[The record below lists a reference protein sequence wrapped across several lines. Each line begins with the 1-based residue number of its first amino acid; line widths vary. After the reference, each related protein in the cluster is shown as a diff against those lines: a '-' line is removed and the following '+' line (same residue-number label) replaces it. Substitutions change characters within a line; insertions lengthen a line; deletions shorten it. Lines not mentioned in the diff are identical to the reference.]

1 MNIIRN
7 KMNIWWILACLN
19 ATALFWM
26 WYFNVFAWI
35 AAIDVTYITF
45 VILAGYILSFLYV
58 GWIVKKDPLD
68 MEDELEPVWFTSEQL
83 LGLGMLGT
91 VIGFM
96 IMLSTQFIGVSITDT
111 QSVLKLIQTMSI
123 SMGTA
128 LVTTAAGL
136 IASMVLKFKL
146 VLFTKLSS

>member
-1 MNIIRN
+1 MTTVQK
-7 KMNIWWILACLN
+7 KMAIWWVLLCLN
-19 ATALFWM
+19 ITGMFWM
-26 WYFNVFAWI
+26 WYFNVFTWI
-35 AAIDVTYITF
+35 AAIDPTFITF
-45 VILAGYILSFLYV
+45 IILALYMLLFFYI
-58 GWIVKKDPLD
+58 GWVVKKDSYKL
-68 MEDELEPVWFTSEQL
+68 EDELEPVWFGSEQL

-96 IMLSTQFIGVSITDT
+96 LMLSTQFIGVTIADT
-111 QSVLKLIQTMSI
+111 QSVLKLIQTMSV

-146 VLFTKLSS
+146 VLFTKL

>member
-1 MNIIRN
+1 MTNVQK
-7 KMNIWWILACLN
+7 KMAIWWILACLN
-19 ATALFWM
+19 ATGAFWM
-26 WYFNVFAWI
+26 WYFDVFAWI

-45 VILAGYILSFLYV
+45 IILLGYVLSFLYI
-58 GWIVKKDPLD
+58 GWIVKKDPYD
-68 MEDELEPVWFTSEQL
+68 IEDELEPVWFSSEQL

-111 QSVLKLIQTMSI
+111 QSVLKLIQTMSV

-136 IASMVLKFKL
+136 IASMALKMKL
-146 VLFTKLSS
+146 VLFTKIFS